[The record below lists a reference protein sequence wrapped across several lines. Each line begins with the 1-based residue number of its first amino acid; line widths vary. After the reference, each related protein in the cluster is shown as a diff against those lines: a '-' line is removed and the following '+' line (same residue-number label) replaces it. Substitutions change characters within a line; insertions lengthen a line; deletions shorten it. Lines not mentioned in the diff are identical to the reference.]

1 MEIKK
6 GVSIFILA
14 AIFIGMLAPLA
25 SAATVHG
32 SVFDIFLEELDK
44 AVITIDTEPQQ
55 TAVSKN
61 GEYSFE
67 ILPGDYTIN
76 AIYYGLDATYERE
89 EKIKVNKEGNFKI
102 DLILTPSLDPDI
114 LDGDTSEF
122 EDLENDFTLEE
133 KDGNNFGLVITII
146 AIVLIILYF
155 HFSKGHFIK
164 EVDESELKSENEE
177 ELEKVL
183 KFIKELG
190 GRATQKDIRKKFPS
204 SEAKVSLMITELE
217 SKGLVKKIK
226 KGRGNIVIL
235 TKEGSKK

>member
-6 GVSIFILA
+6 GVPVFILIA
-14 AIFIGMLAPLA
+14 LFIGMLAPIA

-32 SVFDIFLEELDK
+32 SVYDLFLEELDK

-67 ILPGDYTIN
+67 LPPGDYIIN
-76 AIYYGLDATYERE
+76 AIYYGLDATYESE
-89 EKIKVNKEGNFKI
+89 EKIKIKKEGNFKI
-102 DLILTPSLDPDI
+102 DLILTPLLDQEI
-114 LDGDTSEF
+114 IDGDTSEF
-122 EDLENDFTLEE
+122 EELDNGFTLEE
-133 KDGNNFGLVITII
+133 KSNGNVGLIITII
-146 AIVLIILYF
+146 AIILIILYF
-155 HFSKGHFIK
+155 HFSKSHFIK

-204 SEAKVSLMITELE
+204 SEAKISLMITELE

-235 TKEGSKK
+235 TKEGNKK